1 MPYMIDMRHYLD
13 VADPLLVERI
23 PTPAR
28 RIAAFFG
35 SIVKGVTAGWD
46 DATDGCPVVVRCI
59 GRLGRRRC
67 TDRVVARIQEDGTI
81 EWVCLTC
88 GEQGII
94 HHWQGTPW
102 DVTGRGNEIFP
113 AMDVIVE
120 LEMSLAEYEAVAAI
134 QALDA
139 EAERVLAAGRMPD
152 EDLVTISAPRA
163 WLEHLVE
170 SIASEASRSRSKQK
184 VALFEAILDR
194 ADRVV

>member
-67 TDRVVARIQEDGTI
+67 IDMVVARIQEDGTI

-88 GEQGII
+88 GEQGVI
-94 HHWQGTPW
+94 HHWKGTPW
-102 DVTGRGNEIFP
+102 NVTGRGNEFFP
-113 AMDVIVE
+113 PMDVMVE
-120 LEMSLAEYEAVAAI
+120 LEMSLAEYEAVASI
-134 QALDA
+134 QLLDA
-139 EAERVLAAGRMPD
+139 EAQRVRAAGRMPD
-152 EDLVTISAPRA
+152 DDLVIISAPRA

-170 SIASEASRSRSKQK
+170 FIASEANHSRSKKK
-184 VALFEAILDR
+184 VALYEAVLDK
-194 ADRVV
+194 ADGVV